1 MTHNE
6 IRSSGF
12 WVVGGDTAVAD
23 FIYTCV
29 YCRKLRGALKEQKMA
44 DLPEDR
50 AQPVPPFSYCTVD

>member
-23 FIYTCV
+23 FISTRV

-44 DLPEDR
+44 DLSEDR